1 MATIKDVAKLAGV
14 SVSTASMALNG
25 KGPVSEATRR
35 RVVEAARALQ
45 YRPNAIARG
54 LVTRKTRTV
63 GLVLADLTDPYFHEI
78 AKGAEA
84 VLSAA
89 GYAMLLADT
98 DRSPEKERRSI
109 EALCSHQVEGLILAG
124 SGLGSASLV
133 GEVRRHGIE
142 VVAVGP
148 HAAGVPSVG
157 VDNEAVGRAIARH
170 LIERGR
176 RRIAFVGGPPGLGV
190 SEARLQGFLQ
200 ALAEAEL
207 EPFRIIPSD
216 FTPAGGYRAAAQLM
230 AERNPAA
237 RPDAVVAANDQMA
250 IGVIKGARELGLT
263 VPAEVAVAGIGDIP
277 TAVFTEPPLTTVALP
292 IRAMGEQAALL
303 LLRALGEAAEEEEE
317 ERGAA
322 LDFKLVVRAST

>member
-54 LVTRKTRTV
+54 LVTRRTRTV

-89 GYAMLLADT
+89 GYATLLADT
-98 DRSPEKERRSI
+98 DRSLEKERRSI

-124 SGLGSASLV
+124 SGPGSEAV
-133 GEVRRHGIE
+133 VREARRRGVE

-148 HAAGVPSVG
+148 HGAGVPSVG
-157 VDNEAVGRAIARH
+157 VDNEAVGRTVARH

-190 SEARLQGFLQ
+190 SEARRRGFLE
-200 ALAEAEL
+200 ALASAGL
-207 EPFRIIPSD
+207 EPFRIVPSD
-216 FTPAGGYRAAAQLM
+216 FTPFGGYRAALELLE
-230 AERNPAA
+230 AEDPAA
-237 RPDAVVAANDQMA
+237 RPDAVAAANDQMA
-250 IGVIKGARELGLT
+250 IGVIKGARERGLA

-277 TAVFTEPPLTTVALP
+277 TAVFTDPPLTTVALP

-303 LLRALGEAAEEEEE
+303 LMRALGEPVKEE
-317 ERGAA
+317 GAA
-322 LDFKLVVRAST
+322 ALGFELVVRLST